1 MGSRGPVPK
10 RDAERRRRNK
20 PDRQTDTVTING
32 AVKPAPCPSGIHAD
46 ARRWYKSLSKS
57 GQTQYWEPSDWEQ
70 ARIAAIW
77 LSGLLRSGRPS
88 AQMVASW
95 LSMVAELG
103 VTEGSRRRMRIEIE
117 RAPKQVPAAVSRMD
131 EYRAARAKG

>member
-1 MGSRGPVPK
+1 MGSRGPIPK
-10 RDAERRRRNK
+10 RDAERRRENK
-20 PDRQTDTVTING
+20 PDRPTDTVTLSER
-32 AVKPAPCPSGIHAD
+32 VKPAACP
-46 ARRWYKSLSKS
+46 ARLHREARQWFKSLADS
-57 GQTQYWEPSDWEQ
+57 GQTKYWEPSDWQQ

-77 LSGLLRSGRPS
+77 LSGLLSGSRPS

-117 RAPKQVPAAVSRMD
+117 RSPEAKPRPVAVMD
-131 EYRAARAKG
+131 DYRDAFGG